1 MTDRIAKLD
10 ADLAATRAEL
20 DALKSKPSPSTE
32 REAFLLTEL
41 ENVNHQLECKFTQ
54 HNFQVYVVMPGK

>member
-1 MTDRIAKLD
+1 MTNRIAKLD
-10 ADLAATRAEL
+10 ADLAATRTEL

-41 ENVNHQLECKFTQ
+41 ENVNHQLECKFTL
-54 HNFQVYVVMPGK
+54 HHFYVVMPGK

>member
-10 ADLAATRAEL
+10 ADLAATRTEL
-20 DALKSKPSPSTE
+20 DVLKSKPSPSTE

-41 ENVNHQLECKFTQ
+41 ENVNHQLECKFTL
-54 HNFQVYVVMPGK
+54 HNFYVVMPGK